1 MPALTTGA
9 YPGISPRLVVPEPD
23 GEGRSDYE
31 RRGGYQ
37 PGLHGQDLI
46 GAVGAAGLRGRGGA
60 AFPLTRKLAA
70 VASQSGCAE
79 SRRPVV
85 IVNGEEGEPASVKD
99 RWLLRTRPHLVID
112 GALRAAAAVG
122 AATVYIYVADSAAAG
137 SVRAALG
144 ELDGPPTQDGRH
156 IQVDVWQVE
165 PGYVAGE
172 ETAAVNAINGR
183 PAKPSE
189 KPPRPFEEG
198 VRGLPTLVS
207 NVETIANLPGI
218 ATGATRTADTFLM
231 TLGGACS
238 RPGVYEVPFGI
249 TIAEAVRALGGG
261 QAGRT
266 RGYVMGG
273 YFAGLLN
280 DQGHELPLDYDVL
293 AAAGSGL
300 GCGAVTVLGPD
311 DCPVG
316 VTAQLL
322 AYFARENAGQCGSC
336 FNGTAAM
343 SGVAAALASGFAG
356 DADLQRLHTWC
367 ASLPGR
373 GACGTLDGAVNIARS
388 MLREFPDAV
397 DAHLA
402 DRCPRCVGTDFTA
415 LTVPFAATPDASA
428 EASAAEEAV
437 L

>member
-9 YPGISPRLVVPEPD
+9 YPGVSPRLLVPGP
-23 GEGRSDYE
+23 GREGRSDYE

-37 PGLHGQDLI
+37 PGLHGEDLI
-46 GAVGAAGLRGRGGA
+46 RAVRAAGLRGRGGA

-70 VASQSGCAE
+70 VARQPGCAE

-85 IVNGEEGEPASVKD
+85 IVNGAEGEPASVKD

-112 GALRAAAAVG
+112 GALRAASAVG
-122 AATVYIYVADSAAAG
+122 AATAYIYVSDSAAAR
-137 SVRAALG
+137 SVLAALG
-144 ELDGPPTQDGRH
+144 ELDGPP

-183 PAKPSE
+183 PAKPSD

-198 VRGLPTLVS
+198 VRGQPTLVS
-207 NVETIANLPGI
+207 NAETIASLPGI
-218 ATGATRTADTFLM
+218 ASGTTRAADTFLM

-238 RPGVYEVPFGI
+238 RPGLYEVPFGI
-249 TIAEAVRALGGG
+249 TIGEAVQALGGG
-261 QAGRT
+261 QASGA

-280 DQGHELPLDYDVL
+280 TRGHELPLDYDAL
-293 AAAGSGL
+293 SAAGSGL
-300 GCGAVTVLGPD
+300 GCGAVTVLGTD
-311 DCPVG
+311 DCPIG

-343 SGVAAALASGFAG
+343 SGVAAALASGFAR
-356 DADLQRLHTWC
+356 DADLQRLRSWC
-367 ASLPGR
+367 GSLPGR

-388 MLREFPDAV
+388 MLREFPDVV
-397 DAHLA
+397 DAHLR
-402 DRCPRCVGTDFTA
+402 DRCSRCAGTDFTSG
-415 LTVPFAATPDASA
+415 DRGQ
-428 EASAAEEAV
+428 
-437 L
+437 

>member
-9 YPGISPRLVVPEPD
+9 YPGISPRLLVFEP
-23 GEGRSDYE
+23 GRESRGDYE
-31 RRGGYQ
+31 RRGGYR
-37 PGLHGQDLI
+37 PGLRGQDLI
-46 GAVGAAGLRGRGGA
+46 DAVQAAGLRGRGGA
-60 AFPLTRKLAA
+60 AFPTGRKLAV
-70 VASQSGCAE
+70 VASEPGE
-79 SRRPVV
+79 HVV
-85 IVNGEEGEPASVKD
+85 VVNGEEGEPASVKD

-112 GALRAAAAVG
+112 GALRAASAVG
-122 AATVYIYVADSAAAG
+122 AATVYVYVSDAAAADS
-137 SVRAALG
+137 VRGALG
-144 ELDGPPTQDGRH
+144 ELDRPLSADGRTV
-156 IQVDVWQVE
+156 QVDVWHVE

-207 NVETIANLPGI
+207 NAETFANLPGI
-218 ATGATRTADTFLM
+218 AAGTTQAADTFLL
-231 TLGGACS
+231 TLGGAIHH
-238 RPGVYEVPFGI
+238 PGLYEVPFGVAI
-249 TIAEAVRALGGG
+249 GEAVQVLGGG
-261 QAGRT
+261 QRLGAS
-266 RGYVMGG
+266 GYLMGG

-280 DQGHELPLDYDVL
+280 ARGHELPLDYDAL
-293 AAAGSGL
+293 KIERSGL

-316 VTAQLL
+316 ATAQLL

-343 SGVAAALASGFAG
+343 SGVATALAGGFAG
-356 DADLQRLHTWC
+356 DADIQRLHSWC

-373 GACGTLDGAVNIARS
+373 GACGTLDGAVNIAAS
-388 MLREFPDAV
+388 MLREFPEAV
-397 DAHLA
+397 GAHLRE
-402 DRCPRCVGTDFTA
+402 RCPRCAGTDFSI
-415 LTVPFAATPDASA
+415 LTIPFAASLDATV
-428 EASAAEEAV
+428 AAEAV

>member
-1 MPALTTGA
+1 
-9 YPGISPRLVVPEPD
+9 
-23 GEGRSDYE
+23 
-31 RRGGYQ
+31 
-37 PGLHGQDLI
+37 
-46 GAVGAAGLRGRGGA
+46 
-60 AFPLTRKLAA
+60 
-70 VASQSGCAE
+70 
-79 SRRPVV
+79 
-85 IVNGEEGEPASVKD
+85 
-99 RWLLRTRPHLVID
+99 
-112 GALRAAAAVG
+112 
-122 AATVYIYVADSAAAG
+122 
-137 SVRAALG
+137 
-144 ELDGPPTQDGRH
+144 
-156 IQVDVWQVE
+156 
-165 PGYVAGE
+165 
-172 ETAAVNAINGR
+172 
-183 PAKPSE
+183 
-189 KPPRPFEEG
+189 
-198 VRGLPTLVS
+198 
-207 NVETIANLPGI
+207 
-218 ATGATRTADTFLM
+218 
-231 TLGGACS
+231 
-238 RPGVYEVPFGI
+238 
-249 TIAEAVRALGGG
+249 
-261 QAGRT
+261 
-266 RGYVMGG
+266 MGG

>member
-9 YPGISPRLVVPEPD
+9 YPGISPRLLVPEP
-23 GEGRSDYE
+23 GRESRAGYE

-37 PGLHGQDLI
+37 PGLQGADLI
-46 GAVGAAGLRGRGGA
+46 SAVRVSGLRGRGGA
-60 AFPLTRKLAA
+60 AFPLGRKLAA
-70 VASQSGCAE
+70 VAGQPGE
-79 SRRPVV
+79 HVV
-85 IVNGEEGEPASVKD
+85 VVNGEEGEPASVKD
-99 RWLLRTRPHLVID
+99 RWLLRARPHLVID
-112 GALRAAAAVG
+112 GALRAASAVG
-122 AATVYIYVADSAAAG
+122 AATAYIYVSDPVAAG
-137 SVRAALG
+137 SVLAALG
-144 ELDGPPTQDGRH
+144 ELDALPV
-156 IQVDVWQVE
+156 QVDVWQVE

-218 ATGATRTADTFLM
+218 ATAAPPAPDTFLL
-231 TLGGACS
+231 TLGGACA
-238 RPGVYEVPFGI
+238 RPGLYEVPFGV
-249 TIAEAVRALGGG
+249 TIGAVVDALGGG
-261 QAGRT
+261 TSAGP

-280 DQGHELPLDYDVL
+280 ARGRELPLDYDAL
-293 AAAGSGL
+293 SAAGSGL
-300 GCGAVTVLGPD
+300 GCAAVTVLGPA

-316 VTAQLL
+316 VTARLL
-322 AYFARENAGQCGSC
+322 AYFARENSGQCGSC

-343 SGVAAALASGFAG
+343 SGVVAALASGFAG
-356 DADLQRLHTWC
+356 DADLGRLRSWC
-367 ASLPGR
+367 GSLPGR

-388 MLREFPDAV
+388 LLGEFPEVV
-397 DAHLA
+397 DGHLRA
-402 DRCPRCVGTDFTA
+402 RCPDCAGTDFTA
-415 LTVPFAATPDASA
+415 LTVPFAAEPGALT
-428 EASAAEEAV
+428 AEEAT

>member
-1 MPALTTGA
+1 MPAWTTGA
-9 YPGISPRLVVPEPD
+9 YPGTDPRLLVPEP
-23 GEGRSDYE
+23 GREGRSDYV

-37 PGLHGQDLI
+37 QGRLGQELI
-46 GAVGAAGLRGRGGA
+46 AAVTAADLRGRGGA
-60 AFPLTRKLAA
+60 AFPLGRKLAA
-70 VASQSGCAE
+70 VAAQPGQPGE
-79 SRRPVV
+79 RVV
-85 IVNGEEGEPASVKD
+85 VVNGEEGEPASVKD

-112 GALRAAAAVG
+112 GALRAASAVG
-122 AATVYIYVADSAAAG
+122 AGSAYIYVSDSAAAT
-137 SVRAALG
+137 SLKAALG
-144 ELDGPPTQDGRH
+144 ELEDLPVEVG
-156 IQVDVWQVE
+156 VWQVE

-207 NVETIANLPGI
+207 NAETIANLPGI
-218 ATGATRTADTFLM
+218 ATAPAPRAGAFLL
-231 TLGGACS
+231 TLGGGCP
-238 RPGVYEVPFGI
+238 RPGLYEVPFGI
-249 TIAEAVRALGGG
+249 TIGQAVQNLGGG
-261 QAGRT
+261 QASES
-266 RGYVMGG
+266 RGYLMGG

-280 DQGHELPLDYDVL
+280 ARGSELPLDYDAL

-343 SGVAAALASGFAG
+343 SGVAAALATGVAN
-356 DADLQRLHTWC
+356 DADIQRLHSWC
-367 ASLPGR
+367 ASLTGR

-388 MLREFPDAV
+388 MLREFPEEVA
-397 DAHLA
+397 AHQR
-402 DRCPRCVGTDFTA
+402 DRCARCAGTDFAA
-415 LTVPFAATPDASA
+415 LTVPFAADPGALT
-428 EASAAEEAV
+428 AEEA
-437 L
+437 LL

>member
-9 YPGISPRLVVPEPD
+9 YPGISPRLLVSEP
-23 GEGRSDYE
+23 GREGRGDYE
-31 RRGGYQ
+31 RRGGYRHGL
-37 PGLHGQDLI
+37 PGHDLI
-46 GAVGAAGLRGRGGA
+46 DAVGAAGLRGRGGA
-60 AFPLTRKLAA
+60 AFPAARKLAV
-70 VASQSGCAE
+70 VAAE
-79 SRRPVV
+79 PGEHVV

-112 GALRAAAAVG
+112 GALRAASAVG
-122 AATVYIYVADSAAAG
+122 AATVYIYVSDAAAAD

-144 ELDGPPTQDGRH
+144 ELDGSVTQGN
-156 IQVDVWQVE
+156 QAVQLDVWQVE

-189 KPPRPFEEG
+189 KPPRPFEAG

-207 NVETIANLPGI
+207 NAETFANLPGI
-218 ATGATRTADTFLM
+218 AAGATRAADTFLM
-231 TLGGACS
+231 TLGGACPS
-238 RPGVYEVPFGI
+238 PGLYEVPFGVAI
-249 TIAEAVRALGGG
+249 GEAARVLGGMEPG
-261 QAGRT
+261 SAQ
-266 RGYVMGG
+266 GYLMGG

-280 DQGHELPLDYDVL
+280 TRGHELPLDYDAL
-293 AAAGSGL
+293 KIERSGL
-300 GCGAVTVLGPD
+300 GCGAVTVLGPG

-343 SGVAAALASGFAG
+343 SGVAVALAEGLAG
-356 DADLQRLHTWC
+356 DADIRRLHSWC
-367 ASLPGR
+367 ASLVGR
-373 GACGTLDGAVNIARS
+373 GACGTLDGAVNIAAS

-397 DAHLA
+397 DAHLRE
-402 DRCPRCVGTDFTA
+402 RCPRCAGTDFTA
-415 LTVPFAATPDASA
+415 LTVPFAASLDASA
-428 EASAAEEAV
+428 AAEAV